1 MDERIAE
8 ALAAGGIVTPFPIQA
23 ATVPVALT
31 GADVIGQAKTGTGK
45 TLAFGIPVL
54 QRMVREL
61 AASAGAAE
69 SAAAGS
75 LDDGAAIADAAAS
88 TNADADETG
97 AAAPSGQSARGRR
110 TRG

>member
-8 ALAAGGIVTPFPIQA
+8 ALAAGGITTPFPIQA

-54 QRMVREL
+54 QRMAREL
-61 AASAGAAE
+61 AAAAVAAE
-69 SAAAGS
+69 SAA
-75 LDDGAAIADAAAS
+75 
-88 TNADADETG
+88 
-97 AAAPSGQSARGRR
+97 
-110 TRG
+110 